1 MASSKVDV
9 PDTVFGREYN
19 ESLIHQV
26 VVAFQANA
34 RQGTRAQ
41 KDREQVRHSTKKP
54 FKQKGTG
61 RARAG
66 MTSSPLWRGGGRIFP
81 NMPDENFSHKL
92 NKKMYRAG
100 MAAILSQLAR
110 EGRLAVVD
118 SISIEAPKTKLLAAK
133 FKAMG
138 LDSVLVISD
147 VVDDNLLL
155 ASRNL
160 ANVLVVEPRYADPLS
175 LVFYKK
181 VLVTK
186 AAYSEG
192 RLASVLLAP
201 IAYQR
206 LFHADGELAIAH
218 AAAAQEAGLVLS
230 AQASVDMEAIAAPML
245 ADPAAGPLWFQLY
258 WRDDRDFMRALL
270 KRVQAA

>member
-1 MASSKVDV
+1 MQLELLNDQGQATAKFDA
-9 PDTVFGREYN
+9 PDTVFARDYN
-19 ESLIHQV
+19 EALVHQV
-26 VVAFQANA
+26 VVAYQANA

-41 KDREQVRHSTKKP
+41 KNRETVKHSTKKP
-54 FKQKGTG
+54 WRQKGTG

-66 MTSSPLWRGGGRIFP
+66 MTSSPLWRGGGRTFP
-81 NMPDENFSHKL
+81 NSPDENFSHKV

-110 EGRLAVVD
+110 DGRLAVVD

-138 LDSVLVISD
+138 LDSVLVIAES
-147 VVDDNLLL
+147 VDENLAL

-160 ANVLVVEPRYADPLS
+160 ANVLVIEPRYADPLS

-186 AAYSEG
+186 G
-192 RLASVLLAP
+192 
-201 IAYQR
+201 
-206 LFHADGELAIAH
+206 AI
-218 AAAAQEAGLVLS
+218 E
-230 AQASVDMEAIAAPML
+230 
-245 ADPAAGPLWFQLY
+245 QLKEM
-258 WRDDRDFMRALL
+258 FA
-270 KRVQAA
+270 

>member
-1 MASSKVDV
+1 MQLELLNDQGQATAKFDA
-9 PDTVFGREYN
+9 PDTVFARDYN
-19 ESLIHQV
+19 EALVHQV
-26 VVAFQANA
+26 VVAYQANA

-41 KDREQVRHSTKKP
+41 KNREAVHHSTKKP
-54 FKQKGTG
+54 WRQKGTG

-66 MTSSPLWRGGGRIFP
+66 STSSPLWRGGGRTFP
-81 NMPDENFSHKL
+81 NKADENFSHKV

-110 EGRLAVVD
+110 DGRLSVID

-138 LDSVLVISD
+138 MDSVLVIAD
-147 VVDDNLLL
+147 VVDDNLAL

-160 ANVLVVEPRYADPLS
+160 PNVLVIEPRYTDPLS

-186 AAYSEG
+186 AAIE
-192 RLASVLLAP
+192 
-201 IAYQR
+201 
-206 LFHADGELAIAH
+206 
-218 AAAAQEAGLVLS
+218 
-230 AQASVDMEAIAAPML
+230 
-245 ADPAAGPLWFQLY
+245 QLKEM
-258 WRDDRDFMRALL
+258 FA
-270 KRVQAA
+270 

>member
-1 MASSKVDV
+1 MQLELLNDQGQATAKFDA
-9 PDTVFGREYN
+9 PDTVFARDYN
-19 ESLIHQV
+19 EALVHQV
-26 VVAFQANA
+26 VVAYQANA

-41 KDREQVRHSTKKP
+41 KNREAVHHSTKKP
-54 FKQKGTG
+54 WRQKGTG

-66 MTSSPLWRGGGRIFP
+66 STSSPLWRGGGRTFP
-81 NMPDENFSHKL
+81 NKADENFSHKV

-110 EGRLAVVD
+110 DGRLSVID

-138 LDSVLVISD
+138 MDSVLVIAD
-147 VVDDNLLL
+147 VVDDNLAL

-160 ANVLVVEPRYADPLS
+160 PNVLVIEPRYADPLS

-186 AAYSEG
+186 AAIE
-192 RLASVLLAP
+192 
-201 IAYQR
+201 
-206 LFHADGELAIAH
+206 
-218 AAAAQEAGLVLS
+218 
-230 AQASVDMEAIAAPML
+230 
-245 ADPAAGPLWFQLY
+245 QLKEM
-258 WRDDRDFMRALL
+258 FA
-270 KRVQAA
+270 

>member
-1 MASSKVDV
+1 MQVELLNEQGQATSKYDA
-9 PDTVFGREYN
+9 PEAVFGRDYN
-19 ESLIHQV
+19 EDLVHQV

-41 KDREQVRHSTKKP
+41 KDREQVKHSTKKP

-81 NMPDENFSHKL
+81 NMPDENFTQKI

-100 MAAILSQLAR
+100 MASIFSQLAR

-118 SISIEAPKTKLLAAK
+118 SLKVESPKTKALAAK
-133 FKAMG
+133 FKAMN
-138 LDSVLVISD
+138 LESVLVIAD
-147 VVDDNLLL
+147 EVDENLYL

-160 ANVLVVEPRYADPLS
+160 VNVLVVEPRYADPLS
-175 LVFYKK
+175 LVHYRK

-186 AAYSEG
+186 AAM
-192 RLASVLLAP
+192 
-201 IAYQR
+201 
-206 LFHADGELAIAH
+206 D
-218 AAAAQEAGLVLS
+218 
-230 AQASVDMEAIAAPML
+230 
-245 ADPAAGPLWFQLY
+245 QLKEM
-258 WRDDRDFMRALL
+258 FA
-270 KRVQAA
+270 

>member
-1 MASSKVDV
+1 MQVELLNDQGQATSKFDV
-9 PDTVFGREYN
+9 PETVFGRAYN
-19 ESLIHQV
+19 EDLVHQV

-41 KDREQVRHSTKKP
+41 KDREQVKHSTKKP

-81 NMPDENFSHKL
+81 NMPDENFSHKI

-100 MAAILSQLAR
+100 MASIFSQLAR

-118 SISIEAPKTKLLAAK
+118 SITVDSPKTKPLAAK
-133 FKAMG
+133 FKAMN
-138 LDSVLVISD
+138 LESVLVIAD
-147 VVDDNLLL
+147 QIDENLYL

-160 ANVLVVEPRYADPLS
+160 VNILVVEPRYADPVS
-175 LVFYKK
+175 LVHYRK

-186 AAYSEG
+186 AAM
-192 RLASVLLAP
+192 
-201 IAYQR
+201 
-206 LFHADGELAIAH
+206 DK
-218 AAAAQEAGLVLS
+218 
-230 AQASVDMEAIAAPML
+230 
-245 ADPAAGPLWFQLY
+245 
-258 WRDDRDFMRALL
+258 L
-270 KRVQAA
+270 KEMFA

>member
-1 MASSKVDV
+1 MQLELLNDQGQATSKYEVAE
-9 PDTVFGREYN
+9 TVFGRAYN
-19 ESLIHQV
+19 EDLVHQV

-41 KDREQVRHSTKKP
+41 KDREQVHHSTKKP

-81 NMPDENFSHKL
+81 NMPDENFTQKI

-100 MAAILSQLAR
+100 MSAILSQLAR

-118 SISIEAPKTKLLAAK
+118 SLKVDSPKTKPLAAK
-133 FKAMG
+133 FKAMN
-138 LDSVLVISD
+138 LASVLVIAD
-147 VVDDNLLL
+147 EVDENLYL

-160 ANVLVVEPRYADPLS
+160 VNNLVVEPRYADPVS
-175 LVFYKK
+175 LVHYRK

-186 AAYSEG
+186 AAMDK
-192 RLASVLLAP
+192 L
-201 IAYQR
+201 
-206 LFHADGELAIAH
+206 
-218 AAAAQEAGLVLS
+218 QEMFA
-230 AQASVDMEAIAAPML
+230 
-245 ADPAAGPLWFQLY
+245 
-258 WRDDRDFMRALL
+258 
-270 KRVQAA
+270 